1 MMKKQTNDFL
11 IFQIGLKLRIQINE
25 ITIIIYK

>member
-1 MMKKQTNDFL
+1 MMKKQTYDFL
-11 IFQIGLKLRIQINE
+11 IFQIGLKLRTQINE